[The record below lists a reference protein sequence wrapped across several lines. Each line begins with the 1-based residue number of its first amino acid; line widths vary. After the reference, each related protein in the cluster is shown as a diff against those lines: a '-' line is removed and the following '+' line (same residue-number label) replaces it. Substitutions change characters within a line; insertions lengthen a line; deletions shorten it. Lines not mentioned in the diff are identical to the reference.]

1 MIHIFVGNYMAQMA
15 KRVFR
20 LQYASGLHLEMY
32 NHVHFPSLVNPAAP
46 YLALAGNVGNCNS
59 AHMQRFFK
67 YVNKRWEKVF
77 YVLGTKEHGAAKMIK
92 KELLPY
98 TNITLLDEYNRSFY
112 FPKDNLAIIGSSR
125 AAQVNVENYVKFWA
139 YQKTKIV
146 MLTHHAPL
154 SNLQTITPQ
163 IKAWVHGYEDTK
175 EQVNTFVNE
184 CGFPLEDTSNPEAV
198 LEIEIDT
205 DEDTGASDS
214 ELISA
219 ATGIGFIYL
228 R

>member
-1 MIHIFVGNYMAQMA
+1 MA

-46 YLALAGNVGNCNS
+46 YLALAGNVGNINS
-59 AHMQRFFK
+59 ANMQRFFN
-67 YVNKRWEKVF
+67 YANKRWEKVF
-77 YVLGTKEHGAAKMIK
+77 YVLGTKEHCQHKIIK

-98 TNITLLDEYNRSFY
+98 TNITLLDEYNRSFH
-112 FPKDNLAIIGSSR
+112 FPKDNLAIIGSSS
-125 AAQVNVENYVKFWA
+125 AAQANVENYMKFWT
-139 YQKTKIV
+139 YQKTSIV
-146 MLTHHAPL
+146 MLTHHAPRG
-154 SNLQTITPQ
+154 NLQTIMPQ
-163 IKAWVHGYEDTK
+163 IKAWVHGYEDA
-175 EQVNTFVNE
+175 EERVNTFVND

-198 LEIEIDT
+198 LEIELDT
-205 DEDTGASDS
+205 GEDTGAADT

-219 ATGIGFIYL
+219 ATGIGFISL